1 MEQNKKISDPF
12 LKDNII
18 IENAIANFKAEQ
30 TTPRMDALLGSIRIR
45 MWQGGHFMIPVIP
58 PESFTALFDPENIQE
73 GDIIQSEEEQH
84 FALCQIGTDNG
95 KRWNVAFT
103 SQKEYEKGEP
113 ASILSHFIDSFLGA
127 YIDDEDDENGIAGVI
142 LNPWD
147 KPVFLTKDIIRI
159 IMDDKVRPNN
169 IQFNIGDITKLDVD
183 AIVNAANKSLLGG
196 GGVDGAIHRAAGP
209 ELLAECRKLGGCNTG
224 EAKITHG
231 YRLTASYVIHTVGPV
246 YSGKPDDAKLLYSCY
261 YNSLELAKRECLHS
275 IAFPAISTGVY
286 GYPKDKAA
294 RVALKAIADWLDE
307 NEDHG
312 MTVVMS
318 CFDQAAYD
326 AYQAVRSKK
335 EEKNGQQN

>member
-1 MEQNKKISDPF
+1 MEQDKKINDPF

-58 PESFTALFDPENIQE
+58 PESFTALFDPETIQE

-84 FALCQIGTDNG
+84 FTLCHIDTDNG

-103 SQKEYEKGEP
+103 SQEEYEKGEP
-113 ASILSHFIDSFLGA
+113 ASVISNFIDSFLSF
-127 YIDDEDDENGIAGVI
+127 YTDDEDDENGIAGVI

-147 KPVFLTKDIIRI
+147 KPIFLTKDIIRI
-159 IMDDKVRPNN
+159 IMEDNVRPNN

-209 ELLAECRKLGGCNTG
+209 ELLAECRKLGGCETG
-224 EAKITHG
+224 EAKITYG

-246 YSGKPDDAKLLYSCY
+246 YSGKTDDAKLLYSCY

-294 RVALKAIADWLDE
+294 GVALKAIVDWLDA

-335 EEKNGQQN
+335 EDKNGQQN